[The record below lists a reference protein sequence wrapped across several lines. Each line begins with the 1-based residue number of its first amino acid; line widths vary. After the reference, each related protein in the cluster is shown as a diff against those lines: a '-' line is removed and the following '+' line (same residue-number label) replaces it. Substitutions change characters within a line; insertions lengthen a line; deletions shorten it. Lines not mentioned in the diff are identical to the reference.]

1 MDVKHDKSTDEW
13 VITIRNISI
22 RLTLEEFVDLLELLI
37 TKGIEVYPNLWRQ
50 AGESMPDEIKESTTR
65 RKPGKGVRKGV
76 IPKRPSK
83 KKRGEVDDG

>member
-1 MDVKHDKSTDEW
+1 MDVEHDKSTDGW

-22 RLTLEEFVDLLELLI
+22 RLSLEEFVDLLELLI
-37 TKGIEVYPNLWRQ
+37 TKGTEVYPNLWRQ
-50 AGESMPDEIKESTTR
+50 AGEGMPDEIKESTTR
-65 RKPGKGVRKGV
+65 RKPGKGVGKGV